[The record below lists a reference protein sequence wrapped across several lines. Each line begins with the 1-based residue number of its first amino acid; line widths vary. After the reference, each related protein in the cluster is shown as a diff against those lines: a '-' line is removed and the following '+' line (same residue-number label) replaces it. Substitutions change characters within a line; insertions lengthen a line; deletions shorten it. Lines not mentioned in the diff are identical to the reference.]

1 MMFMLPIV
9 VVRGLGRGGKLL
21 HLERSALTMRIISIA
36 TDPRF
41 KLARS
46 LLVGQCFNDTS
57 NKNEDGDDD
66 VTTLK
71 SSSSSPHEEAITI
84 FAALLEECIKINGET
99 GYNTALCRFEYGN
112 ALFRAVVRRRPIYFA
127 DNNYS
132 NNDEVVEEDRKIA
145 ATKTTTMTNNNNE
158 KRESMAAVA
167 MKRSAFDD
175 VTSKNDD
182 NEGEIDR
189 RSIKRVKHENGH
201 LFTDQS
207 TAVATNDNLKA
218 DTVNEDNGND
228 DDDDDDE
235 DDLDLA
241 FEMMDTSWSI
251 FLLLVDNGIGN
262 SDNINDN
269 NTKDDQDDDD
279 DNMDRN
285 FVIQT
290 WVNEQL
296 PRVLRGIGDLYSYRG
311 EYANAVD
318 VYIRAMQ
325 YREEAWERLETK
337 TTTTSLDELQC
348 KRLLVESYALI
359 SETVLSCPGGQDII
373 AHHPKMMSGENKTTI
388 LLSKSN
394 NRLDI
399 ATSYYEMARLGLE
412 DVLCLYGKIMAQST
426 TSNSLT
432 TSTSTATATTNCQQE
447 QQQHQMLMDDMLK
460 SEKEDIGYLVMTLV
474 GIGNTIHS
482 E

>member
-1 MMFMLPIV
+1 M
-9 VVRGLGRGGKLL
+9 
-21 HLERSALTMRIISIA
+21 S
-36 TDPRF
+36 
-41 KLARS
+41 
-46 LLVGQCFNDTS
+46 
-57 NKNEDGDDD
+57 
-66 VTTLK
+66 
-71 SSSSSPHEEAITI
+71 
-84 FAALLEECIKINGET
+84 
-99 GYNTALCRFEYGN
+99 
-112 ALFRAVVRRRPIYFA
+112 
-127 DNNYS
+127 
-132 NNDEVVEEDRKIA
+132 
-145 ATKTTTMTNNNNE
+145 
-158 KRESMAAVA
+158 AVA
-167 MKRSAFDD
+167 MKRSAFGD
-175 VTSKNDD
+175 VTTKNDD

-189 RSIKRVKHENGH
+189 RSNKRVKHENGH
-201 LFTDQS
+201 LLTDQS

-218 DTVNEDNGND
+218 DPVNEDNGND
-228 DDDDDDE
+228 DDDDDNDDDDE

-241 FEMMDTSWSI
+241 FEMLDTSWSI

-269 NTKDDQDDDD
+269 NTKDDHDDDD
-279 DNMDRN
+279 DNVDRK

-290 WVNEQL
+290 WANEQL

-337 TTTTSLDELQC
+337 TITTSIDELQC
-348 KRLLVESYALI
+348 KRLLVESYTLI
-359 SETVLSCPGGQDII
+359 SETVLSCPPGQDII
-373 AHHPKMMSGENKTTI
+373 AHHPKMMSGENKTTL

-426 TSNSLT
+426 TSTSLT
-432 TSTSTATATTNCQQE
+432 TSTSTATATTKE

-460 SEKEDIGYLVMTLV
+460 SEKEDIGYLVMTIV

-482 E
+482 K